1 MFKSLG
7 QFMLNS
13 QYRHGTGNWQQN
25 LFKSLGQF
33 MPNFELPS
41 SATQVEGGNNASSNH

>member
-7 QFMLNS
+7 QFVLNP
-13 QYRHGTGNWQQN
+13 QEAGNWQQN